1 MNARHALVAVIIAA
15 VAASPAGA
23 TVLSA
28 SNQAVGTKSSKAD
41 YLRVTEVQKD
51 LNSTMEQ
58 VNGAA
63 VANGPLSAS
72 APATG
77 QAGYILQKEGDG
89 GKSYPD
95 YEPFVDPA
103 MDDGLQGGTLSMP
116 GRGQTPGTYSSDT
129 RRIIQNDR
137 HNGGSGGGSHRKG
150 GNPHAAPEP
159 STWMLLGLG
168 LAMFGG
174 YATLR
179 RRTALQN

>member
-41 YLRVTEVQKD
+41 YLRVTEVQKG
-51 LNSTMEQ
+51 LNSTMEEI
-58 VNGAA
+58 NDAA

-77 QAGYILQKEGDG
+77 QAGYILQKEGEG
-89 GKSYPD
+89 GKSYD
-95 YEPFVDPA
+95 SSDPFVTDP
-103 MDDGLQGGTLSMP
+103 MDDGLQNGRLSAP
-116 GRGQTPGTYSSDT
+116 AVGRGQTPGTFTDT
-129 RRIIQNDR
+129 RKIVQNGR
-137 HNGGSGGGSHRKG
+137 HGGGGGG
-150 GNPHAAPEP
+150 GNRRGGDPHAAPEP

-179 RRTALQN
+179 RRTALQD